1 MTINAAIFALYE
13 SVKIVH
19 NAHQHRHDAGLSLK
33 QETACERL
41 GWRIS
46 CIEKVG
52 PVGQLIG
59 PDFCGRP

>member
-33 QETACERL
+33 QETAC
-41 GWRIS
+41 
-46 CIEKVG
+46 
-52 PVGQLIG
+52 
-59 PDFCGRP
+59 